1 MKKIRKKVRTY
12 IDTNVYDEAIKR
24 INHIYDIFDTVV
36 VLFSGGKDS
45 LATLHLVK
53 EVADSRG
60 IKKVDVVF
68 HFGDKLVNLK
78 DVSHCVL
85 DEWVNSLGVPFELID
100 TFREREVHLFDS
112 IGKKWFLNWKE
123 SRENAIVSV
132 SNDLKVTSLLSVG
145 IYFLVK

>member
-1 MKKIRKKVRTY
+1 V
-12 IDTNVYDEAIKR
+12 VSC
-24 INHIYDIFDTVV
+24 IFESFVDFFTLVTDV
-36 VLFSGGKDS
+36 FQSWHFQGLVSLLEVIWERWPHFSFEKWFFPADHHVLDF
-45 LATLHLVK
+45 L
-53 EVADSRG
+53 
-60 IKKVDVVF
+60 DVVF

-85 DEWVNSLGVPFELID
+85 NEWVNSLGVPFELID
-100 TFREREVHLFDS
+100 TFREREVHFFDS

-132 SNDLKVTSLLSVG
+132 GNDLKVTSLLSVG